1 MLRRFG
7 RGHVIG
13 PIVAG
18 SDADAIAVV
27 RPHAAEHAGAFLR
40 LDTREQGGTFS
51 DFLSRCGL
59 PVYDIV
65 TTMSLGGPWLPVP
78 GHQAAHEPRTY
89 ALVSQALG

>member
-1 MLRRFG
+1 
-7 RGHVIG
+7 
-13 PIVAG
+13 VAR

-40 LDTREQGGTFS
+40 LDTREQGGAFS

-65 TTMSLGGPWLPVP
+65 TTMSFGGPWLPVAGRAVAP
-78 GHQAAHEPRTY
+78 EPKTY